1 MAGVEG
7 LGLVIFC
14 SKIGAFHEPWWL
26 PLMLTVRLIPL
37 LLAGVAL
44 VGCQSVPQA
53 GPDWSVSTSR
63 PAMVPAESPGA
74 QPVPA
79 VQESAD
85 RSWLLQAEMKGLLYA
100 QLKDWRSV
108 RYQLGGMSRKGVDCS
123 AFVYLT
129 FRDRLG
135 IELPR
140 DTRYQSR
147 IGRTVEPSE
156 LQPGDL
162 VFFQVDRH
170 TRHVGI
176 YLEDRK
182 FMHVSYQK
190 GVTLSSLDNVYW
202 AKRYWKA
209 VRVPGAMMA
218 LARND

>member
-1 MAGVEG
+1 MRIFPTSSW
-7 LGLVIFC
+7 LLTLLV
-14 SKIGAFHEPWWL
+14 
-26 PLMLTVRLIPL
+26 
-37 LLAGVAL
+37 LAG
-44 VGCQSVPQA
+44 CQAPQPL
-53 GPDWSVSTSR
+53 PDWTVSTAR
-63 PAMVPAESPGA
+63 PTLASSEA
-74 QPVPA
+74 QAAGLEPSSSEA
-79 VQESAD
+79 VD
-85 RSWLLQAEMKGLLYA
+85 RSWLLQAEMKGLLYG
-100 QLKDWRSV
+100 QLKEWRSV
-108 RYQLGGMSRKGVDCS
+108 PYQFGGMSRKGLDCS

-147 IGRTVEPSE
+147 IGRVVEKSE

-162 VFFQVDRH
+162 VFFQIDRH

-182 FMHVSYQK
+182 FMHVSFQK
-190 GVTLSSLDNVYW
+190 GVTLSSLDNAYW

-218 LARND
+218 VARSD

>member
-1 MAGVEG
+1 
-7 LGLVIFC
+7 
-14 SKIGAFHEPWWL
+14 
-26 PLMLTVRLIPL
+26 MLTPRL
-37 LLAGVAL
+37 LLWLLASL
-44 VGCQSVPQA
+44 VLAGCQSAPQPA
-53 GPDWSVSTSR
+53 PDWTLSTAR
-63 PAMVPAESPGA
+63 PATVPGDRQEGQSE
-74 QPVPA
+74 PVGR
-79 VQESAD
+79 VSID
-85 RSWLLQAEMKGLLYA
+85 RNWLLQAEMKGLLYA

-108 RYQLGGMSRKGVDCS
+108 RYQFGGMSRKGVDCS

-129 FRDRLG
+129 YRDRLG

-147 IGRTVEPSE
+147 IGRKVEPSE

-190 GVTLSSLDNVYW
+190 GVTLSSLDNSYW

-209 VRVPGAMMA
+209 IRVPGAMMA
-218 LARND
+218 VAKND